1 MKKRLRHTV
10 PLFFLLLLVI
20 PFLTGLVLQVAQECL
35 KWKAEE
41 RMEEQALIS
50 VSIPSQKAVW
60 EKPEKEL
67 RIDCR
72 LFDIKFYTVSNGLLT
87 ATGFFDEEEAGIG
100 ILLTLLPQ
108 DKKHNILLQPF
119 LLLQCFMMTFSLF
132 TLFFYGRS
140 STKLFTFYATGF
152 TSPHPFVLEWPP
164 RD

>member
-1 MKKRLRHTV
+1 M
-10 PLFFLLLLVI
+10 
-20 PFLTGLVLQVAQECL
+20 QVAQECL

-50 VSIPSQKAVW
+50 ISIPFENAVW

-67 RIDCR
+67 RIDGR
-72 LFDIKFYTVSNGLLT
+72 LFDIKYSTVSDGLLT
-87 ATGFFDEEEAGIG
+87 ATGFFDAEEAGIET
-100 ILLTLLPQ
+100 LLTLLPQ
-108 DKKHNILLQPF
+108 DKKHNILLQPL

-140 STKLFTFYATGF
+140 STKLFTFYAAGF

-164 RD
+164 RA